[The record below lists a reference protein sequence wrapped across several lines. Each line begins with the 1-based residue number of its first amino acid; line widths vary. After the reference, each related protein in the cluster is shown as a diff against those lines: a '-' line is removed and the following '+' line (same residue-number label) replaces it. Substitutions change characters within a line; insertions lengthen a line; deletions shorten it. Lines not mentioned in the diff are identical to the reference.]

1 MKKTLLFALTPL
13 LFTNCT
19 NDFYDGDTRTIIEGN
34 IVYNNSPLQNAE
46 VNFYPVYNQPKNGS
60 IAELS
65 TSEIVYDRYQDE
77 PISIS
82 KTKTHSSGK
91 ISVSIPRNEDT
102 SVYVIKITHGKN
114 TKYYGYI
121 SHYNTNNYYVNLGT
135 LNY

>member
-1 MKKTLLFALTPL
+1 MKKLLLFTFIPL
-13 LFTNCT
+13 LFLGCT

-34 IVYNNSPLQNAE
+34 VVYNNSPLQNVE
-46 VNFYPVYNQPKNGS
+46 VNFYPVYNQPKNGT
-60 IAELS
+60 IAELLS
-65 TSEIVYDRYQDE
+65 NEIVYDRYQDE

-82 KTKTHSSGK
+82 KTTTDALGK

-102 SVYVIKITHGKN
+102 SVYVVKITRGKN
-114 TKYYGYI
+114 SKYYGYI